1 MVADGIRE
9 SKVTAGQRLTA
20 AEESSC
26 PEAKMLT
33 EQVVGHKH
41 GLVNLL
47 HPHQRFAD
55 SMRTAV
61 CRTARTVV

>member
-9 SKVTAGQRLTA
+9 SKVSAGQRLTA
-20 AEESSC
+20 AEDSSC

-41 GLVNLL
+41 GLVNLV

-55 SMRTAV
+55 S
-61 CRTARTVV
+61 